1 MILLYVVVLFALVF
15 ARFFVARRVNVLER
29 KYGRAA
35 RAAQEMAAQPVHRD
49 GNSSRSDPYRSA
61 KHQYLLGQ
69 LVQKRDRIEGRYAT
83 WHARAERLGQF
94 STRLRGWE
102 GRWVPYV
109 LGAADAV
116 LLLTLFALFGSGDVS
131 AQLRQVL
138 ESVASRWTG

>member
-1 MILLYVVVLFALVF
+1 MILLYVVLLLALAC
-15 ARFFVARRVNVLER
+15 ARFLVARRAGVLER
-29 KYGRAA
+29 KYSRVA
-35 RAAQEMAAQPVHRD
+35 RAAQEMAAQPLPRE

-69 LVQKRDRIEGRYAT
+69 LVQKRDRVEGRYAA
-83 WHARAERLGQF
+83 WQARSERLGRF

-102 GRWVPYV
+102 GRWVPYL

-138 ESVASRWTG
+138 ESVSSRWTG